1 MAGPTGPNQPK
12 TDQPKGVSKLFRTR
26 RGPAT
31 SAADTKGAK
40 NPKGGRDDAIAKA
53 PAPNPT
59 WFVPVML
66 GLMIFGLV
74 WVVVYYLSA
83 GQWPVGAWH
92 NWNLLIGFTFIIAG
106 FLMTT
111 RWR

>member
-1 MAGPTGPNQPK
+1 MSGVEGPNQPK
-12 TDQPKGVSKLFRTR
+12 TDQPKGVSKLFRRR
-26 RGPAT
+26 RGPSRSSTDAI
-31 SAADTKGAK
+31 SGKV
-40 NPKGGRDDAIAKA
+40 PRGGRDDSIAKA
-53 PAPNPT
+53 PPPNPT

-66 GLMIFGLV
+66 GLMIVGLI

-83 GQWPVGAWH
+83 GQLPVAAWH
-92 NWNLLIGFTFIIAG
+92 NWNLLIGFVFIIAG